1 MVGQDESDALAVT
14 RLVGLTTATVE
25 RALLLATLDRLG
37 GNRTHAATVLGL
49 SVRTLR
55 NKLAQYAADDAAST
69 NTGTPPTAA

>member
-25 RALLLATLDRLG
+25 RALILATLDRLG
-37 GNRTHAATVLGL
+37 GNRTHAAAVLGL